1 MTSQARRSEWF
12 ATVQRRP
19 PGGLAELVLFLAAD
33 ADLGAFRLAS
43 AAGDPQR
50 ARFKPQAYGVR
61 NMAVPLRFK
70 AR

>member
-1 MTSQARRSEWF
+1 
-12 ATVQRRP
+12 
-19 PGGLAELVLFLAAD
+19 LAELVLFLAAD

-50 ARFKPQAYGVR
+50 ARFKPQASGVR
-61 NMAVPLRFK
+61 NMAVPSRFK